1 MPLINCKVNLILIW
15 SANFVITSMKKQKVT
30 AEQGGNPAV
39 FDNSLTGAMLAI
51 PGAKSDVDVAALS
64 MQDDNKL

>member
-1 MPLINCKVNLILIW
+1 
-15 SANFVITSMKKQKVT
+15 MKKQKVT